1 MIALIQEDLAGDQI
15 RRVVLVLL
23 LCLTIGYLAKEFWA
37 LWQRYKTGQG
47 NLV

>member
-23 LCLTIGYLAKEFWA
+23 LCLTIGYLVKELWS
-37 LWQRYKTGQG
+37 LWQKYKTGQI